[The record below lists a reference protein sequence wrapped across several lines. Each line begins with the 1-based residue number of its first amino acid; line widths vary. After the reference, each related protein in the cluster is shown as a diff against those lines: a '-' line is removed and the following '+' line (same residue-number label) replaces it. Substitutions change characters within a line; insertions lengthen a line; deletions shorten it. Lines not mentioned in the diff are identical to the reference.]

1 MDFPTQVI
9 ITLYV
14 RLTFHQI
21 REARSLTPVGDKV
34 LIKEQ
39 KGILVIGHS
48 I

>member
-21 REARSLTPVGDKV
+21 REAKYFTQVGDKV
-34 LIKEQ
+34 IFKEQ
-39 KGILVIGHS
+39 TKEFL
-48 I
+48 